1 MVILTQTLGSTQ
13 VVASA
18 IRIPWSDRV
27 YYGSSYYVAKAH
39 RRRSYGTRL
48 RDQVAREHVGDHS
61 LAIDAVLGKVA
72 DDDANK
78 FDYVPASFLTRRA
91 QIVVRDDVT
100 ADAASYSG
108 CSIVQG
114 NPVRA
119 EFLRLWMAAA
129 GGASYVAVAAKDGR
143 LTGYGC
149 RRPCVDD
156 QRRTHLVG
164 PLYADNAS
172 VAEALLRRLCADVV
186 GETVVLDFWLKNHA
200 ALKMMEKFGFEK
212 VCISTATG
220 TSTRNPCSR
229 SLVYLGVDFNRV

>member
-18 IRIPWSDRV
+18 IRIPWPTASTTAPPITSPRHTVD
-27 YYGSSYYVAKAH
+27 GATA
-39 RRRSYGTRL
+39 
-48 RDQVAREHVGDHS
+48 RDSGIRWRATHVGDHS

-78 FDYVPASFLTRRA
+78 FDYVPASFLTRRT

-100 ADAASYSG
+100 ADAAAYSG
-108 CSIVQG
+108 GSIVPRQ
-114 NPVRA
+114 V
-119 EFLRLWMAAA
+119 EFLRLWVAAA

-186 GETVVLDFWLKNHA
+186 GETVVLDFWLKDQA
-200 ALKMMEKFGFEK
+200 ALTMTEKLGFEK
-212 VCISTATG
+212 VFDLARMHLNGDANEYKESVFAV
-220 TSTRNPCSR
+220 TSVFGC
-229 SLVYLGVDFNRV
+229 GF